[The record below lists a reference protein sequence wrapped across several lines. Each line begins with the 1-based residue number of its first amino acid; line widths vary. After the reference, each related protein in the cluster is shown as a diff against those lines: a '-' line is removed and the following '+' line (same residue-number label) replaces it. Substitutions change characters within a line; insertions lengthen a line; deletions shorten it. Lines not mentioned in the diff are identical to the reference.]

1 MRKFKVYKS
10 GADQKGGTLFK
21 FTTLSSPPPFLGTW
35 DQIERQ
41 RGAGLSDV
49 LTDFKRGAS
58 AGVKRGWKT
67 KSLSEAKRGVKR
79 AASDA
84 IYNEVNRQTKKK
96 LKDIFG
102 V

>member
-1 MRKFKVYKS
+1 MRKFKVYKPS
-10 GADQKGGTLFK
+10 GGQKGGTLFK
-21 FTTLSSPPPFLGTW
+21 FTSVSSPPPFLGTW
-35 DQIERQ
+35 DQIQRQ

-49 LTDFKRGAS
+49 WTDFKRGAS
-58 AGVKRGWKT
+58 AGIKRGWKT
-67 KSLSEAKRGVKR
+67 KSLAEAKRGVKR

-84 IYNEVNRQTKKK
+84 IYNEVGRQAKKK